1 MNDEPPAMLSWLGNL
16 MARESHRQNPQ
27 PTPLLD
33 ALLPILEYSYD
44 QLKAGGFND
53 PFLTACI
60 KAYARIQ
67 RAAAELK
74 PLGIY
79 ESDLNLLLQERMK
92 ERLKMLREK
101 AGNSRRR
108 KR

>member
-1 MNDEPPAMLSWLGNL
+1 MLSWFGNL
-16 MARESHRQNPQ
+16 MARESRRQNPE

-44 QLKAGGFND
+44 ELKAGGFD
-53 PFLTACI
+53 DSFLTAAV
-60 KAYARIQ
+60 KAYARIH

-92 ERLKMLREK
+92 ERLKMQREK
-101 AGNSRRR
+101 AGYSRRR
-108 KR
+108 RR

>member
-1 MNDEPPAMLSWLGNL
+1 
-16 MARESHRQNPQ
+16 MARERQRQNPA
-27 PTPLLD
+27 PAPLLD

-44 QLKAGGFND
+44 KLKAGGFD
-53 PFLTACI
+53 DSFLTAGV

-92 ERLKMLREK
+92 QRLKMQREK
-101 AGNSRRR
+101 AGYSRRR